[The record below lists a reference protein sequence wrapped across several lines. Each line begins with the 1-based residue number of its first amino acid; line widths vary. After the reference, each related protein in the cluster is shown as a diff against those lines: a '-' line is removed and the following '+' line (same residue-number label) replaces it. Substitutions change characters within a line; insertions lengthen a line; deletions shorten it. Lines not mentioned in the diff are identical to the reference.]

1 MFGKKKNK
9 VKHTQEA
16 LRRELK
22 RDALKKLEHI
32 RNNIERE
39 ASVSYG
45 SYEEGMLF
53 IIEELDDI
61 LLNWIEQ

>member
-9 VKHTQEA
+9 IKQTQEA

-32 RNNIERE
+32 RSNIEGE
-39 ASVSYG
+39 SPVSYG

-61 LLNWIEQ
+61 LENWIER